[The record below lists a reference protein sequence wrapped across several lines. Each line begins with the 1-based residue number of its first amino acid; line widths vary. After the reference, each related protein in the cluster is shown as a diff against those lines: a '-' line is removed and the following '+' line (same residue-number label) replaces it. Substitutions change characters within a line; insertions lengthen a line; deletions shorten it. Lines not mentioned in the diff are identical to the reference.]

1 MAASNRESSEI
12 MYVPSSLW
20 DLEGAVFLTQ
30 SVHSVYNYLEINCGT
45 FSAPQGPNMLQIR

>member
-45 FSAPQGPNMLQIR
+45 FSAPQGPNMVQIR